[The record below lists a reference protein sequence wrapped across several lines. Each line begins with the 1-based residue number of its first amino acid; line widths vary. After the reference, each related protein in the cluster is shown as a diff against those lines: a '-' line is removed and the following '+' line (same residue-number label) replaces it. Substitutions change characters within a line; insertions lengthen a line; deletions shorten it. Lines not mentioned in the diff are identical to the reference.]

1 MAIIAPRKGNYFAQG
16 SGQVVVDL
24 LNFWIPEEGSLA
36 IEIDGILVHSL
47 SEMGNMSGRVEFY
60 LSSVGRLS
68 VGYHSMTVRLISTS
82 GEVVD
87 AETLEFGV
95 M

>member
-1 MAIIAPRKGNYFAQG
+1 MAISAPRKGNYFAQG
-16 SGQVVVDL
+16 SGKVVVDL
-24 LNFWIPEEGSLA
+24 PNFWIPEEGSLA
-36 IEIDGILVHSL
+36 IEIDGVQVHSL
-47 SEMGNMSGRVEFY
+47 SEMGSVSRRVEFH
-60 LSSVGRLS
+60 LSSVGQLS

-87 AETLEFGV
+87 AETVEFGV